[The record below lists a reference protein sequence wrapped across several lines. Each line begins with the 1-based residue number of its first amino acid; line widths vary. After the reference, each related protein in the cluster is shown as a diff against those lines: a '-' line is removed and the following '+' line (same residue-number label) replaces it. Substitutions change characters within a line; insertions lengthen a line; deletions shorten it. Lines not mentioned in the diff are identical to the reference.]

1 MKSCVRI
8 IAVIVCITGV
18 IMLFGETEALA
29 DQIWL
34 WLKGAGLIGLSLLLY
49 ALTGKDETNVEEVYR
64 EEDWR

>member
-8 IAVIVCITGV
+8 IAVIICITGV

-49 ALTGKDETNVEEVYR
+49 ALTGKDEEDAEEMHGN
-64 EEDWR
+64 ENWR